1 MMHNTKSSRLSN
13 LIRLLLLIISL
24 SVVIQACATISPSPT
39 DAVQVPIKTTP
50 PTKVPTVSPQATTPI
65 IISPTITTSPTKKSG
80 AKSTAIIQKSN
91 PASKNPLTGL
101 EVNDPILLERRPIS
115 IKVQVFPRGQRPPWG
130 ISLADIVFDYYQN
143 NGVTRFNAIFY
154 GNDSEKVGPIRSA
167 RLLDAHL
174 IKMYKAIFIFGSADW
189 RILERLRGGDFS
201 DRIIME
207 KWGICPPL
215 CRIDPEGYNY
225 LMVNT
230 KELSEFVDDNKIRD
244 ERQNLD
250 GMSFNPSPPETSLS
264 GQQAFVRISYAAYNR
279 WDYDETSQRY
289 LRFQDMIEALAGE
302 EELAPMLDGINNEQ
316 ISAAN
321 VVILLTTYKYAY
333 QSKAGANEVFDIR
346 LNGISGLMELE
357 RL

>member
-1 MMHNTKSSRLSN
+1 
-13 LIRLLLLIISL
+13 
-24 SVVIQACATISPSPT
+24 
-39 DAVQVPIKTTP
+39 
-50 PTKVPTVSPQATTPI
+50 
-65 IISPTITTSPTKKSG
+65 
-80 AKSTAIIQKSN
+80 
-91 PASKNPLTGL
+91 
-101 EVNDPILLERRPIS
+101 
-115 IKVQVFPRGQRPPWG
+115 VFPRGQRPPWG

-289 LRFQDMIEALAGE
+289 LRYQDMIEALAGE

-346 LNGISGLMELE
+346 LNGTGEAVAFRDGNAYLVNWLRDENNTVLYLTFPDGTPYTFKPGNTWFQVIGRTSKVESSENGNW
-357 RL
+357 RFDFSVP